1 MTASVSTLGVAVAQH
16 AGGRALGLAGRLAT
30 LTRRSAASI
39 RSVVLQTL
47 GLAAIDYAMFQW
59 TSIAGFVAIGVSFFA
74 LDYITG
80 GAPAEAED
88 GDQDGGS
95 VPRN

>member
-1 MTASVSTLGVAVAQH
+1 MTASVSTLGAAAVQS
-16 AGGRALGLAGRLAT
+16 GGARALRLADRLAK
-30 LTRRSAASI
+30 LTRRKAADI
-39 RSVVLQTL
+39 RSVALQAC

-59 TSIAGFVAIGVSFFA
+59 TQIAGFVAVGVTFFA

-88 GDQDGGS
+88 GGQGGGA
-95 VPRN
+95 VPR

>member
-1 MTASVSTLGVAVAQH
+1 MTASVSTLGVAAVQSGSA
-16 AGGRALGLAGRLAT
+16 RALRLAERVAR

-39 RSVVLQTL
+39 RSVALQAC

-59 TSIAGFVAIGVSFFA
+59 TQIAGFVAVGVSFFA

-80 GAPAEAED
+80 GAAAEAED
-88 GDQDGGS
+88 GGQNGGA
-95 VPRN
+95 VPR

>member
-1 MTASVSTLGVAVAQH
+1 MTASVSTLGVAAVQT
-16 AGGRALGLAGRLAT
+16 AGGRALRLADRVAK

-39 RSVVLQTL
+39 RSVALQAC

-59 TSIAGFVAIGVSFFA
+59 TQVAGFVAVGISFFA

-80 GAPAEAED
+80 GASGEAED
-88 GDQDGGS
+88 GGQNGGA
-95 VPRN
+95 VPR